1 VKASLAPLLCVSAAY
16 VQQSLYNSLFS
27 NHGNALEPTLVI
39 QATVYSFM
47 VASVICDLYVL

>member
-16 VQQSLYNSLFS
+16 VQQSLYNSLLS

-47 VASVICDLYVL
+47 VATVICDLYVL